1 MGSKIKIIWV
11 IFLILILFTFGF
23 TAIGEGETTSTE
35 GEQSSDD
42 YTEYD
47 TYEEA
52 ALAEPEVTYVDETF
66 DASSDAYND
75 FETNI
80 DYETNVIT
88 DQGTIAEFSMTN
100 ALFSLGS
107 LVQGSFFS
115 FSDNNAIFFSTL
127 FDASEFAATL
137 NGDSQIDVAQ
147 RNSFGDTGMIY
158 ITLDS
163 GNLTQD
169 EVIIFVPEGDTPTYI
184 YYNTT
189 EVEFEDGTM
198 YLLGEAISNLD
209 TTSESTSIFFNENGF
224 TRLELHPENI
234 YTSFDYQI
242 KNTGEETLIIC
253 KDDPLCDINIQDSQ
267 FTMSG
272 LLDFSYQNE
281 TIYSSLDANNI
292 FTIDLS
298 LAEATLTNSRVSE
311 EILAYIY
318 SGNHL
323 ITETEESIYDSP
335 IKETRSSL
343 IQTYTSLI
351 KEQIISIDNDD
362 TLSYENFLAFDSEP
376 EATSSP
382 IFTAAVI
389 GVSSSSSSSLGLILI
404 FLGCIVMVSLLA
416 EYKFKIR
423 KKGQMSIFLT
433 LGIVFLIL
441 IFIFIFVSQIS
452 LSNETGTTL
461 SQVESLE
468 QAREAIESC
477 VENEV
482 LEYFYLQ
489 GESGTYLALKNEE
502 LETSEFG
509 PYYGFQTIPEIEANL
524 KEYIDTNLDCS
535 NILESTDYNLEAAR
549 FESSVS
555 LTDEVLIEVESLGK
569 VYKADDSVNYES
581 VRDLEI
587 NLELDY
593 IKLHLIMATIYTS
606 ELGNPIESYEGN
618 LINTFVNRD
627 YTEQLL
633 VVYDEESEYIL
644 QLVKE
649 L

>member
-1 MGSKIKIIWV
+1 MDSKTKVLLV

-23 TAIGEGETTSTE
+23 TTMDEGETTSTE

-47 TYEEA
+47 TYVEA
-52 ALAEPEVTYVDETF
+52 AEAEPEVTYEDEVL
-66 DASSDAYND
+66 DVSSENYQD
-75 FETNI
+75 FETYI
-80 DYETNVIT
+80 EPEITVTT
-88 DQGTIAEFSMTN
+88 DQGSIVDFSMTN

-107 LVQGSFFS
+107 LVQGSFIS

-137 NGDSQIDVAQ
+137 NGDSQLDVAQ

-158 ITLDS
+158 ITLEN

-198 YLLGEAISNLD
+198 YLLGESISNLD
-209 TTSESTSIFFNENGF
+209 STESSTSIFFNVNGF
-224 TRLELHPENI
+224 TRLELHSENT

-253 KDDPLCDINIQDSQ
+253 KDDPLCDINIQDAQ
-267 FTMSG
+267 FTMNG
-272 LLDFSYQNE
+272 ILDFSYQNE
-281 TIYSSLDANNI
+281 TMYSSQDANNI

-298 LAEATLTNSRVSE
+298 LAEATLTNSRTNE

-323 ITETEESIYDSP
+323 ITETEESIYDLP

-351 KEQIISIDNDD
+351 KEKTIGLDNAD
-362 TLSYENFLAFDSEP
+362 TLTYENFAAFDSEP
-376 EATSSP
+376 ETSSSA
-382 IFTAAVI
+382 IFTGATI
-389 GVSSSSSSSLGLILI
+389 GVNSSSSSLGLILI
-404 FLGCIVMVSLLA
+404 FLGTIIMVSLLA

-423 KKGQMSIFLT
+423 KKGQMSIFVT
-433 LGIVFLIL
+433 LGIVLLII
-441 IFIFIFVSQIS
+441 IFILVYVSQVS
-452 LSNETGTTL
+452 VSADTGTTL
-461 SQVESLE
+461 AKVESLE

-477 VENEV
+477 VEDEV

-489 GESGTYLALKNEE
+489 GESGAYLALRGEE

-509 PYYGFQTIPEIEANL
+509 PYYGFQTVEEIEANL
-524 KEYIDTNLDCS
+524 KSYIDTNLDCS
-535 NILESTDYNLEAAR
+535 YILESTDYTLESSR

-569 VYKADDSVNYES
+569 VYKAEDSVNFES

-587 NLELDY
+587 NLELDFT
-593 IKLHLIMATIYTS
+593 KQHLIMQTLYTS
-606 ELGNPIESYEGN
+606 ELGNPIESYEGY
-618 LINTFVNRD
+618 LINTFVNSGYD
-627 YTEQLL
+627 EQLL
-633 VVYDEESEYIL
+633 VVYNEETEYSL
-644 QLVKE
+644 QIVKE